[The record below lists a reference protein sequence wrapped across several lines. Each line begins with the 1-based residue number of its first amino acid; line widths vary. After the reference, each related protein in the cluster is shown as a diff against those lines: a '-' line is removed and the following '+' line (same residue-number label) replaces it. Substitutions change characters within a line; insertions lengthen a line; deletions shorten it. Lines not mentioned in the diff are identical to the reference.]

1 MSNKSVPVSS
11 AVSILKVVEAQ
22 GYNVDQVLESVGLD
36 FNPLEVT
43 EEKTISAE
51 LYNRLYSRVIWL
63 LQDESFGL
71 NMKQKIPAGS
81 FRMMCMCIIHCSNLE
96 QAIIRA
102 NEFMDFCR
110 NLAGLPPLLVTPISY
125 QGDGIAVNHLP
136 SDHVLFGKNDG
147 SQKKSQIKSAA
158 HIVAMWRRFCSWL
171 IGKNIELDEVCFQ
184 TTAPDNIKRLEELFD
199 CPLSFGQSYNAFKFK
214 DSYLKAPLIHTEESL
229 KEFLRSAPYQLTSVY
244 NEDDGSMMFKMRA
257 IVGQDIGKGFPSVT
271 EFAKQLNISV
281 RTLRRR
287 LQDEDCTYQQF
298 KDNLRRDASLNY
310 LNRPELK
317 ISAVSALLGFD
328 EPSAFHRS
336 FKKWT
341 GLTPGEYRQ
350 QLI

>member
-1 MSNKSVPVSS
+1 MSNKSVPVSL
-11 AVSILKVVEAQ
+11 AISILKVVEAQ
-22 GYNVDQVLESVGLD
+22 GYNVDQVLKSVGLD
-36 FNPLEVT
+36 FNPLNSD
-43 EEKTISAE
+43 EEQTISAE

-81 FRMMCMCIIHCSNLE
+81 FRIMCMCIIHCSNLE

-102 NEFMDFCR
+102 SEFMEFCGS
-110 NLAGLPPLLVTPISY
+110 LAGLPPLLLKPISY
-125 QGDGIAVNHLP
+125 QSDGIAISHLP
-136 SDHVLFGKNDG
+136 GDRDLFATEQNDRIKN
-147 SQKKSQIKSAA
+147 AA
-158 HIVAMWRRFCSWL
+158 HLISMWRRFCSWL
-171 IGKNIELDEVCFQ
+171 IGKEIELLEVCFQ
-184 TTAPDNIKRLEELFD
+184 GDEPDNTHRLDELFN
-199 CPLSFGQSYNAFKFK
+199 CPLSFNQRYNAFKFK

-229 KEFLRSAPYQLTSVY
+229 KEFLRSAPYQLTSIYKV
-244 NEDDGSMMFKMRA
+244 DDGSMLFKMRA
-257 IVGQDIGKGFPSVT
+257 IVGQEIGKGFPSVT
-271 EFAKQLNISV
+271 DMASQLNISV

-287 LQDEDCTYQQF
+287 LLEENSTYQQF
-298 KDNLRRDASLNY
+298 KDNLRRDAALNY

-317 ISAVSALLGFD
+317 IIAVSALLGFD

-350 QLI
+350 QLV

>member
-1 MSNKSVPVSS
+1 MSNKSVPSS
-11 AVSILKVVEAQ
+11 STISILKVVEAQ

-36 FNPLEVT
+36 FNPLEIGD
-43 EEKTISAE
+43 EKTISAE
-51 LYNRLYSRVIWL
+51 LYNRLYTRVIWL

-81 FRMMCMCIIHCSNLE
+81 FRMMCMCIIHCTNLE

-110 NLAGLPPLLVTPISY
+110 NLAALPPLLVTPISY
-125 QGDGIAVNHLP
+125 QSNGIAVSHLP
-136 SDHVLFGKNDG
+136 GDRELFGKNEG
-147 SQKKSQIKSAA
+147 SQTNSQIKSAA
-158 HIVAMWRRFCSWL
+158 HIIAMWRRFCSWL

-184 TTAPDNIKRLEELFD
+184 ASAPDNLQRLEELFS
-199 CPLSFGQSYNAFKFK
+199 CPLSFKQNFNAFKFK

-229 KEFLRSAPYQLTSVY
+229 KEFLRTAPYQLTSVY
-244 NEDDGSMMFKMRA
+244 NEDDGSILFKMRA
-257 IVGQDIGKGFPSVT
+257 IVGQEIGKDFPSVT
-271 EFAKQLNISV
+271 DIASQLNVSV

-287 LQDEDCTYQQF
+287 LQGENCTYQKF
-298 KDNLRRDASLNY
+298 KDNLRRDAALNY

-341 GLTPGEYRQ
+341 GLTPGDYRQ
-350 QLI
+350 QLM